1 MHKQWEEGREGR
13 EGRRRD
19 GGRGRERKGGEGR
32 GGEGRERRDGRKV
45 EVNIASFGS
54 LGERNGK
61 RTAMD
66 CFMVH

>member
-1 MHKQWEEGREGR
+1 MGGRKGGRGEEGMEGEEGR
-13 EGRRRD
+13 
-19 GGRGRERKGGEGR
+19 GGEGR
-32 GGEGRERRDGRKV
+32 GGEGRGGRDGRKV
-45 EVNIASFGS
+45 EVNIAPFGS

>member
-1 MHKQWEEGREGR
+1 MEGE
-13 EGRRRD
+13 
-19 GGRGRERKGGEGR
+19 GGRGREGR

>member
-1 MHKQWEEGREGR
+1 MGGREGG
-13 EGRRRD
+13 EKKGW
-19 GGRGRERKGGEGR
+19 RERKGGEGR
-32 GGEGRERRDGRKV
+32 GGRGGRGGTEGRWK
-45 EVNIASFGS
+45 VNIAPFGS